1 MGTERA
7 LENKRTLIES
17 FFNLILCEQC
27 APAFSTWYYVNSV
40 HQLFQL
46 DTMWTVCTSFFNL
59 ILCEQCAPAFST
71 WYYVNSVHQLFQL
84 DTMWTVCTSFFN
96 LILCEQCAPAFSTW
110 YYVNSVHQLFQLDTM
125 WTVSASFLHRTW
137 ATLPLTIFL
146 KIRFCMVVVC
156 LAVVARVPRSG
167 HAAAWLAGDIADHT
181 YYMCRQRV
189 APTKSHQLLLES
201 QVQMEEFIQD
211 WKWMH
216 CTVVRGQWPRASISG
231 VGFCIRVP
239 LS

>member
-46 DTMWTVCTSFFNL
+46 DTMWTVCTSFFNS

-110 YYVNSVHQLFQLDTM
+110 YYVNSVCQLPSQDLGHIAPDNFPQDKILHGGVVSGSSSACTQK
-125 WTVSASFLHRTW
+125 WTCSCLTGWGHCRSYILH
-137 ATLPLTIFL
+137 
-146 KIRFCMVVVC
+146 V
-156 LAVVARVPRSG
+156 
-167 HAAAWLAGDIADHT
+167 
-181 YYMCRQRV
+181 
-189 APTKSHQLLLES
+189 
-201 QVQMEEFIQD
+201 
-211 WKWMH
+211 
-216 CTVVRGQWPRASISG
+216 
-231 VGFCIRVP
+231 
-239 LS
+239 